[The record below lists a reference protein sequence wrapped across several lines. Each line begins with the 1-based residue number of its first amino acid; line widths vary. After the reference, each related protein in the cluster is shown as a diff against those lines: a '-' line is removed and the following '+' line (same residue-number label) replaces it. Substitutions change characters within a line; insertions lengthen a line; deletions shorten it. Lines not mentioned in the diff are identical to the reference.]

1 MGKGLKLFQKMLVAL
16 LSVVFIASSVPV
28 IVNADGG
35 NSFSDATS
43 VTMNKQYTGTFT
55 DKNRLDTYKLD
66 LQKSGTVTIK
76 YYSKVLA
83 IRLFIYEGNNTNS
96 PVIIPT
102 LGWDSSLKQCDTTL
116 VYALNAGTYYLQ
128 YDCYNPDYTGS
139 YNFTVSFKESGETFK
154 EYFTVPNNDIK
165 SAAAINLNTNYTG
178 FIAYND
184 SIDYFKFT
192 LNSDSEVSISVTTYV
207 TTASFGVCNSSGTKI
222 KNTKNND
229 TEYIMWNTTSKVG
242 NGTFTYKL
250 TKGTYYFFA
259 QRTSVLTDYLGDY
272 SFKVSIPGWQKDSI
286 GWWYQNSDGSYP
298 KNQFKSIGNRWYYFE
313 QNGYMVT
320 GWRRVG
326 GIWYYFNSDGVMQ
339 TGWVLDGGHWYYF
352 NKDGALQY
360 GWQNIGGKYY
370 YFKSD
375 GTMAENEYCGGYWLG
390 SGGAWTY
397 KYKASWK
404 KDSTGWWY
412 GDDSGW
418 YAKNET
424 IKIDGK
430 NYNFNARGYC
440 TNP

>member
-1 MGKGLKLFQKMLVAL
+1 MGIGKMFFKRMLVLVLTVLMTA
-16 LSVVFIASSVPV
+16 SVIPMTVM
-28 IVNADGG
+28 ADGG
-35 NSFSDATS
+35 NTYQQATS
-43 VTMNKQYTGTFT
+43 VAFGQKYSGSMSKTNDT
-55 DKNRLDTYKLD
+55 DWYKLTFST
-66 LQKSGTVTIK
+66 SGTMTLK
-76 YYSKVLA
+76 FHATFFSSQCFLYGSNDLKSEVLIMA
-83 IRLFIYEGNNTNS
+83 
-96 PVIIPT
+96 PA
-102 LGWDSSLKQCDTTL
+102 WDSSAKESNETY
-116 VYALNAGTYYLQ
+116 VYALNAGTYYLKVFDYNTNNTGT
-128 YDCYNPDYTGS
+128 YD
-139 YNFTVSFKESGETFK
+139 FTVSFSGSGES
-154 EYFTVPNNDIK
+154 FTDSYNGSNNEISTACAVK
-165 SAAAINLNTNYTG
+165 TNTNYNG
-178 FIAYND
+178 FFAYND
-184 SIDYFKFT
+184 KADFYKFT
-192 LNSDSEVSISVTTYV
+192 LDADTEVAISVKTQV
-207 TTASFGVCNSSGTKI
+207 FQSSFGVCTSSGVKIRNTGNKDVEYITWNDSTKI
-222 KNTKNND
+222 
-229 TEYIMWNTTSKVG
+229 G
-242 NGTFTYKL
+242 NGVFKYKL
-250 TKGTYYFFA
+250 SKGTYYFFA
-259 QRTSVLTDYLGDY
+259 ERSSILENYLGKY
-272 SFKVSIPGWQKDSI
+272 SFTISVTGWQKDSI

-430 NYNFNARGYC
+430 NYNFNASGYC